1 MQPGPI
7 LVVEIV
13 ALIDREQ
20 LDDGRPR
27 GLLES
32 DVYGV
37 RFVRRVNLRIFS

>member
-1 MQPGPI
+1 MPPGPV

-13 ALIDREQ
+13 ALIDRERF
-20 LDDGRPR
+20 DDGRPW